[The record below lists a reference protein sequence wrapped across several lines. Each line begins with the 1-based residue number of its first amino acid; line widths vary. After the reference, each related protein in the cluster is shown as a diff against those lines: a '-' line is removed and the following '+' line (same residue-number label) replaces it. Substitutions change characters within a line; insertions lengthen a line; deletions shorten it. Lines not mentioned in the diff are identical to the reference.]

1 MRKKE
6 ERKKEY
12 EEKMNLAIRLTYTK
26 RIWIVYESESIRIS
40 LQKPN
45 KMAKRISSFIPIA
58 IESSTIMKN
67 MSS

>member
-1 MRKKE
+1 
-6 ERKKEY
+6 
-12 EEKMNLAIRLTYTK
+12 MNLAIRLTYTR

-45 KMAKRISSFIPIA
+45 KMAKRISSWIPIA
-58 IESSTIMKN
+58 VESSAIMKN